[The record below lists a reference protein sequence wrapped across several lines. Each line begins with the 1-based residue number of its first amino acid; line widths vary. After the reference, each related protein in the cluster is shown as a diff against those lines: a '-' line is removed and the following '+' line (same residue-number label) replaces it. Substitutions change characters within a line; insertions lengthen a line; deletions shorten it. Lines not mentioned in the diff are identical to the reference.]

1 LQDMPRPREYA
12 TFLLRVGIIERA
24 SWLRAGCFHVKNRT
38 SKNLGMGHPPCF
50 FDLGLHEFFGRDW
63 TAMRAYMESGE
74 RDWSSRL
81 GAGRS
86 ETGRANGASFSGFFL
101 ILFVGLGA
109 TGTGVSR
116 AQNSAPTTD
125 SVLGMMDKSAQDFRT
140 LTADIE
146 HIKYTDVVKDTST
159 ESGKLYVRRDE
170 KMRIEFTKPD
180 PRTILRNGDNLY
192 VFTPKINRVEEYDLG
207 KNREMVDQYVLLGFG
222 TKSENVRKSYLVTML
237 GETEFDHKKTVLLEL
252 TPKSDQVRKQIAKIQ
267 MWIDESSW
275 LPIQQKF
282 FETGSEDYLI
292 FHYTNVMKNLKI
304 GDSQFKQDWPKGVSR
319 TKPRA

>member
-1 LQDMPRPREYA
+1 LKR
-12 TFLLRVGIIERA
+12 
-24 SWLRAGCFHVKNRT
+24 
-38 SKNLGMGHPPCF
+38 
-50 FDLGLHEFFGRDW
+50 
-63 TAMRAYMESGE
+63 
-74 RDWSSRL
+74 
-81 GAGRS
+81 
-86 ETGRANGASFSGFFL
+86 FSGVFL
-101 ILFVGLGA
+101 ILILGWGA
-109 TGTGVSR
+109 AGTGVSR
-116 AQNSAPTTD
+116 AQNSAWNTD
-125 SVLGMMDKSAQDFRT
+125 SVLEMMDKSARDFHT

-159 ESGKLYVRRDE
+159 ESGRLFVRRDE

-222 TKSENVRKSYLVTML
+222 TKSENVRKSYLVSFL
-237 GETEFDHKKTVLLEL
+237 GEKEFDHKKTVMLEL
-252 TPKSDQVRKQIAKIQ
+252 TPKSEQVRKQIAKIQ
-267 MWIDESSW
+267 IWIDEASW

-282 FETGSEDYLI
+282 FEAGSEDYLI

-304 GDSQFKQDWPKGVSR
+304 GDGQFKQDWPKGVNR